1 MADEMNKSTPV
12 EEEIEIITL
21 TDENGED
28 MDFEFLDQIDYEGK
42 RYAVLLPPIEDVE
55 GEEENE
61 DEEVLILQ
69 VEEDGNDEAESYVFV
84 DDDDILSAV
93 FDIFKEK
100 FKDEFDSQKN
110 KTIEPGSFQTKKIP
124 RKHIKNMLSEYL
136 FSLAKKNFCAK
147 FLL

>member
-21 TDENGED
+21 TDENGKD

-69 VEEDGNDEAESYVFV
+69 VEEGGNDEAESYVFV
-84 DDDDILSAV
+84 DDDDILSSV

-100 FKDEFDSQKN
+100 FKDEFDFA
-110 KTIEPGSFQTKKIP
+110 E
-124 RKHIKNMLSEYL
+124 E
-136 FSLAKKNFCAK
+136 
-147 FLL
+147 

>member
-84 DDDDILSAV
+84 DDDDILSSV

-100 FKDEFDSQKN
+100 FKDEFDFA
-110 KTIEPGSFQTKKIP
+110 E
-124 RKHIKNMLSEYL
+124 E
-136 FSLAKKNFCAK
+136 
-147 FLL
+147 

>member
-1 MADEMNKSTPV
+1 MTVERTDIHHERRKDMADEMNKSTPV

-69 VEEDGNDEAESYVFV
+69 VEEGGNDEAESYVFV
-84 DDDDILSAV
+84 DDDDILSSV

-100 FKDEFDSQKN
+100 FKDEFDFA
-110 KTIEPGSFQTKKIP
+110 E
-124 RKHIKNMLSEYL
+124 
-136 FSLAKKNFCAK
+136 
-147 FLL
+147 

>member
-21 TDENGED
+21 TDKNGED

-69 VEEDGNDEAESYVFV
+69 VEEGGNDEAESYVFV
-84 DDDDILSAV
+84 DDDDILSSV

-100 FKDEFDSQKN
+100 FKDEFDFA
-110 KTIEPGSFQTKKIP
+110 E
-124 RKHIKNMLSEYL
+124 E
-136 FSLAKKNFCAK
+136 
-147 FLL
+147 

>member
-28 MDFEFLDQIDYEGK
+28 MDFEFLDQIDYERK

-69 VEEDGNDEAESYVFV
+69 VEEGGNDEAESYVFV
-84 DDDDILSAV
+84 DDDDILSSV

-100 FKDEFDSQKN
+100 FKDEFDFA
-110 KTIEPGSFQTKKIP
+110 E
-124 RKHIKNMLSEYL
+124 E
-136 FSLAKKNFCAK
+136 
-147 FLL
+147 

>member
-61 DEEVLILQ
+61 DEEVQILQ
-69 VEEDGNDEAESYVFV
+69 VEEGGNDEAESYVFV
-84 DDDDILSAV
+84 HDDDILSSV

-100 FKDEFDSQKN
+100 FKDEFDFA
-110 KTIEPGSFQTKKIP
+110 E
-124 RKHIKNMLSEYL
+124 E
-136 FSLAKKNFCAK
+136 
-147 FLL
+147 

>member
-12 EEEIEIITL
+12 EEENEIITL

-69 VEEDGNDEAESYVFV
+69 VEEGGNDEAESYVFV
-84 DDDDILSAV
+84 DDDDILSSV

-100 FKDEFDSQKN
+100 FKDEFDFA
-110 KTIEPGSFQTKKIP
+110 E
-124 RKHIKNMLSEYL
+124 E
-136 FSLAKKNFCAK
+136 
-147 FLL
+147 

>member
-42 RYAVLLPPIEDVE
+42 RYAVLLPPFEDVE

-69 VEEDGNDEAESYVFV
+69 VEEGGNDEAESYVFV
-84 DDDDILSAV
+84 DDDDILSSV

-100 FKDEFDSQKN
+100 FKDEFDFA
-110 KTIEPGSFQTKKIP
+110 E
-124 RKHIKNMLSEYL
+124 E
-136 FSLAKKNFCAK
+136 
-147 FLL
+147 

>member
-1 MADEMNKSTPV
+1 MADEMNKNTPA

-69 VEEDGNDEAESYVFV
+69 VEDDENEGTESYVFV
-84 DDDDILSAV
+84 DDDNILSAV

-100 FKDEFDSQKN
+100 FKDEFDF
-110 KTIEPGSFQTKKIP
+110 TE
-124 RKHIKNMLSEYL
+124 E
-136 FSLAKKNFCAK
+136 
-147 FLL
+147 

>member
-1 MADEMNKSTPV
+1 MAGEMNKSTPV

-69 VEEDGNDEAESYVFV
+69 VEEGGNDEAESYVFV
-84 DDDDILSAV
+84 DDDDILSSV

-100 FKDEFDSQKN
+100 FKDEFDFA
-110 KTIEPGSFQTKKIP
+110 E
-124 RKHIKNMLSEYL
+124 E
-136 FSLAKKNFCAK
+136 
-147 FLL
+147 

>member
-55 GEEENE
+55 GAEENE

-69 VEEDGNDEAESYVFV
+69 VEEGGNDEAESYVFV
-84 DDDDILSAV
+84 DDDDILSSV

-100 FKDEFDSQKN
+100 FKDEFDFA
-110 KTIEPGSFQTKKIP
+110 E
-124 RKHIKNMLSEYL
+124 E
-136 FSLAKKNFCAK
+136 
-147 FLL
+147 

>member
-55 GEEENE
+55 GEAENE

-69 VEEDGNDEAESYVFV
+69 VEEGGNDEAESYVFV
-84 DDDDILSAV
+84 DDDDILSSV

-100 FKDEFDSQKN
+100 FKDEFDFA
-110 KTIEPGSFQTKKIP
+110 E
-124 RKHIKNMLSEYL
+124 E
-136 FSLAKKNFCAK
+136 
-147 FLL
+147 

>member
-1 MADEMNKSTPV
+1 MTVERTDIHHESRKDMADEMNKSTPV

-69 VEEDGNDEAESYVFV
+69 VEEGGNDEAESYVFV
-84 DDDDILSAV
+84 DDDDILSSV

-100 FKDEFDSQKN
+100 FKDEFDFA
-110 KTIEPGSFQTKKIP
+110 E
-124 RKHIKNMLSEYL
+124 E
-136 FSLAKKNFCAK
+136 
-147 FLL
+147 

>member
-69 VEEDGNDEAESYVFV
+69 VEEGGNDEAESYVFV
-84 DDDDILSAV
+84 DDDDSLSSV

-100 FKDEFDSQKN
+100 FKDEFDFA
-110 KTIEPGSFQTKKIP
+110 E
-124 RKHIKNMLSEYL
+124 E
-136 FSLAKKNFCAK
+136 
-147 FLL
+147 